1 MAITPAIAHIPG
13 IAITNP
19 SITFLSLGNA
29 EIKRRVR
36 KARAALKA
44 LNVSWEGTR
53 AIPMTQRSKI
63 DQGFLKKS
71 RRYAKKR
78 KITPTVVKDSILA
91 IGVTKVYHHGFDN

>member
-36 KARAALKA
+36 KARARL
-44 LNVSWEGTR
+44 
-53 AIPMTQRSKI
+53 SK
-63 DQGFLKKS
+63 
-71 RRYAKKR
+71 
-78 KITPTVVKDSILA
+78 
-91 IGVTKVYHHGFDN
+91 H